1 MRVDPGSSTY
11 KDNNKRVTE
20 MRNTTLLVVMAVL
33 LPLAASPSVHAQDR
47 RSATIEEVI
56 VTARKVE
63 ESLQDT
69 PVSVAAFSSADL
81 EQMGVSEAKDVANF
95 TPNLRIQKQ
104 SGSQDNYAMAIRG
117 VSSGETALAID
128 PTVAIYQDGV
138 YIARSTGLAFDFVDL
153 ERIEVLRGPQGT
165 LFGRNTIGGAIN
177 VITEKPQGAMAVKV
191 KMATGNRDYQ
201 RSQVSLDLPEM
212 GGVAMRLSALT
223 SERNGILK
231 STYGGR
237 LGDAESNAYRFALRW
252 TASEQLIVDFAWD
265 VSRAN
270 NNSNRHQLSEVKD
283 IYSDPNS
290 NFYGGRFFEQA
301 EAAES
306 AERKDT
312 IALKN
317 TDLNENGSDIDSASL
332 TLEWEITPALTLKS
346 ISAYREWHSV
356 ATATEFGTFDVEN
369 TGDVIDLRDTSNPQ
383 PVAAGTSLSLFSATR
398 DSRQRQFTQEF
409 QFTGE
414 LLDERLRYTAGV
426 YYFEESGFE
435 DNPQQFVLSTPFLL
449 SAAGAPEAAVIAGRG
464 TGTLVGAPFLYSLRN
479 ESVAAYGQ
487 FTYEIIRDLDVTLG
501 LRQTW
506 DEKEATLRN
515 SLDGSVQTVSDNDDW
530 SNFNPS
536 LTVDYRWSEQ
546 LNTYARIASGYRSG
560 GYNVRAQTVSSFKT
574 PFDQEELTSY
584 ELGIKSDWFDRRL
597 RLNASV
603 FRLDYTDRQIAQFEA
618 GSGGASTRIVNA
630 GKSQTDGFELEALWV
645 PMTGL
650 RVQAAY
656 GYLDV
661 DYLEFQ
667 SAPVNPV
674 TGFSTSSENED
685 ISDVAAT
692 NLYAPRHSWSASVEY
707 QMAPW
712 SFGQLSLRVDANFVD
727 DLSFHP
733 QLNLYDET
741 DNYSLVNARIAL
753 NSIPVGKDGKLK
765 LVAWGKNLTNKEY
778 RDFGIDF
785 GVLGIAI
792 NTYGELRT
800 FGLDLVYEFN
810 RG

>member
-1 MRVDPGSSTY
+1 M
-11 KDNNKRVTE
+11 
-20 MRNTTLLVVMAVL
+20 
-33 LPLAASPSVHAQDR
+33 
-47 RSATIEEVI
+47 
-56 VTARKVE
+56 
-63 ESLQDT
+63 
-69 PVSVAAFSSADL
+69 
-81 EQMGVSEAKDVANF
+81 
-95 TPNLRIQKQ
+95 
-104 SGSQDNYAMAIRG
+104 
-117 VSSGETALAID
+117 
-128 PTVAIYQDGV
+128 
-138 YIARSTGLAFDFVDL
+138 
-153 ERIEVLRGPQGT
+153 
-165 LFGRNTIGGAIN
+165 
-177 VITEKPQGAMAVKV
+177 
-191 KMATGNRDYQ
+191 
-201 RSQVSLDLPEM
+201 
-212 GGVAMRLSALT
+212 
-223 SERNGILK
+223 
-231 STYGGR
+231 
-237 LGDAESNAYRFALRW
+237 
-252 TASEQLIVDFAWD
+252 
-265 VSRAN
+265 
-270 NNSNRHQLSEVKD
+270 
-283 IYSDPNS
+283 
-290 NFYGGRFFEQA
+290 
-301 EAAES
+301 
-306 AERKDT
+306 
-312 IALKN
+312 
-317 TDLNENGSDIDSASL
+317 
-332 TLEWEITPALTLKS
+332 
-346 ISAYREWHSV
+346 
-356 ATATEFGTFDVEN
+356 
-369 TGDVIDLRDTSNPQ
+369 
-383 PVAAGTSLSLFSATR
+383 
-398 DSRQRQFTQEF
+398 
-409 QFTGE
+409 
-414 LLDERLRYTAGV
+414 
-426 YYFEESGFE
+426 
-435 DNPQQFVLSTPFLL
+435 
-449 SAAGAPEAAVIAGRG
+449 
-464 TGTLVGAPFLYSLRN
+464 
-479 ESVAAYGQ
+479 
-487 FTYEIIRDLDVTLG
+487 
-501 LRQTW
+501 
-506 DEKEATLRN
+506 
-515 SLDGSVQTVSDNDDW
+515 
-530 SNFNPS
+530 
-536 LTVDYRWSEQ
+536 
-546 LNTYARIASGYRSG
+546 
-560 GYNVRAQTVSSFKT
+560 RAQTVSSFKT